1 MPLSA
6 VDPSRYPQLL
16 ALKCERVCALL
27 APYSPPAPTVFPSA
41 ATGFRMRAEFRVW
54 HDGDT
59 LDYVMF
65 RRDDPATPVLI
76 DDFPIGCER
85 IRELMPVLRAELKR
99 DAVLRRK
106 LFQVEFLSTL
116 AGDTLVTLVY
126 HRKLQPDWEVSASR
140 LAARLQVSL
149 VGRSRKQKI
158 VIGNTFVK
166 ELLAVEGRTY
176 CYIQY
181 EQAFTQPNAGVN
193 TAMLTWACQR
203 AASVTGDLLE
213 LYCGNGNFTLPLA
226 RHFDHVI
233 ATELAKTSVRAARE
247 NLASNGI
254 DNVQII
260 RLSAEEVTQAMNAE
274 REFRRLAELPRPLPD
289 YDLRT
294 IFVDPPRAGLDPHTV
309 QMVAGFEAIIYIS
322 CNPHTL
328 AENLAVLCAGHRIEQ
343 FALFD
348 QFPYTDHME
357 CGVFLRR
364 KQVASKLRHSPG
376 YGG

>member
-1 MPLSA
+1 M
-6 VDPSRYPQLL
+6 
-16 ALKCERVCALL
+16 
-27 APYSPPAPTVFPSA
+27 
-41 ATGFRMRAEFRVW
+41 
-54 HDGDT
+54 
-59 LDYVMF
+59 
-65 RRDDPATPVLI
+65 
-76 DDFPIGCER
+76 
-85 IRELMPVLRAELKR
+85 
-99 DAVLRRK
+99 
-106 LFQVEFLSTL
+106 
-116 AGDTLVTLVY
+116 Y

-254 DNVQII
+254 DNADH
-260 RLSAEEVTQAMNAE
+260 SALRGGSHPGDE
-274 REFRRLAELPRPLPD
+274 RGAGISPSRRTATAPAGLRPAHD
-289 YDLRT
+289 
-294 IFVDPPRAGLDPHTV
+294 FVDLPRAGLDPHTV